1 MSFKAVIF
9 DFDGTVADTGRG
21 VRNSIKYAVREF
33 GIPVGDESALDYFIG
48 PPLYESF
55 EHVYG
60 VDSETAA
67 ELVDTYRIYYAA
79 KGIYELDAYP
89 GLLEL
94 LANLKAAGVKLAVA
108 SSKPLHFLKT
118 AVDTVGATEYFDFII
133 GPELNNHEADKS
145 ELIRSALNALE
156 ITEDNYRDVV
166 MVGDR
171 FYDIDGAKAVGISSV
186 GITFGYG
193 KRPEL
198 EAAEADKIVDSVEE
212 LSAYLSA

>member
-1 MSFKAVIF
+1 MRFKAVIF

-21 VRNSIKYAVREF
+21 VRNSIKYAVGEF
-33 GIPVGDESALDYFIG
+33 GIPVGDEAALDYFIG

-60 VDSETAA
+60 VDSGTAA
-67 ELVDTYRIYYAA
+67 KLVDTYRVYYAD

-89 GLLEL
+89 GLLDL
-94 LANLKAAGVKLAVA
+94 LSSLKASGVKLSVA

-118 AVDTVGATEYFDFII
+118 AVDTVGATEFFDYII

-145 ELIRSALNALE
+145 ELISNALNAIG
-156 ITEDNYRDVV
+156 ITEDNYKDVV

-171 FYDIDGAKAVGISSV
+171 FYDIEGAKSVGIPSV

-198 EAAEADKIVDSVEE
+198 ENAGADKIVDSVEE
-212 LSAYLSA
+212 LSAYLSV

>member
-1 MSFKAVIF
+1 MRFKAVIF
-9 DFDGTVADTGRG
+9 DFDGTIADTGRG
-21 VRNSIKYAVREF
+21 VRNSIKYAVGEF
-33 GIPVGDESALDYFIG
+33 GIPVGDESDLDYFIG

-60 VDSETAA
+60 VDSEMAA
-67 ELVDTYRIYYAA
+67 KLVDTYRVYYAD

-89 GLLEL
+89 GLLDL
-94 LANLKAAGVKLAVA
+94 LATLNSSGVRLAVA

-118 AVDTVGATEYFDFII
+118 AVDTVGATQYFDFII

-145 ELIRSALNALE
+145 ELIRSALNALNIE
-156 ITEDNYRDVV
+156 EDDYKDVV

-171 FYDIDGAKAVGISSV
+171 FYDMEGAKSVGIPSV

-193 KRPEL
+193 KRHEL
-198 EAAEADKIVDSVEE
+198 EGAGADKIVDSVEE
-212 LSAYLSA
+212 LSAYLLV